1 MKQGFVHYGITWHFL
16 VYSFPCYNN
25 STLCNF
31 HCSIIY
37 YIWQKILSFFIRVR
51 EVRKNNSTPYITS
64 HSQKKKKLKKIGKI
78 QKKFL
83 QSDSCFMGCNC
94 LALSKHWCI
103 ICVGSWKIYRNTW
116 IKTFNQL
123 EEKNIAKRICPTYNF
138 IIEFRNQLFFSRGKC
153 RFCLEKLQKVIKCNL
168 QKKKITTQTFFNSET
183 KHQKKLN
190 TKCRH

>member
-1 MKQGFVHYGITWHFL
+1 M
-16 VYSFPCYNN
+16 
-25 STLCNF
+25 
-31 HCSIIY
+31 
-37 YIWQKILSFFIRVR
+37 SFFIRVR

-64 HSQKKKKLKKIGKI
+64 HSQKKKTEKIGKI

-138 IIEFRNQLFFSRGKC
+138 IIEFRNQLFFSRGEC

-168 QKKKITTQTFFNSET
+168 QKKKSQH
-183 KHQKKLN
+183 KHFLTLKLN
-190 TKCRH
+190 TRRNFIQNVGIKQKWFTKCSLMC